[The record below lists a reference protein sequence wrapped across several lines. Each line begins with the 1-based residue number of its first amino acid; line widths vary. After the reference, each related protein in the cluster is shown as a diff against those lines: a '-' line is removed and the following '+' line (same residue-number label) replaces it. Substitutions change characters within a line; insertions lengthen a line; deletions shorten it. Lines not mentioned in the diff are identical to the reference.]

1 MRKNGNCGKVLGGS
15 GSGRHAVG
23 NKAALQGHLETVGRP
38 GVNPGQ
44 TLNKYISSISSSFPI
59 CLCSIGQKYLIHA
72 LTIQTIILMCE
83 LPLHTFS

>member
-1 MRKNGNCGKVLGGS
+1 MRKNGNFGKVLGGS

-44 TLNKYISSISSSFPI
+44 TLNKYISFISSSFPYVYVV
-59 CLCSIGQKYLIHA
+59 LGRN
-72 LTIQTIILMCE
+72 ILFM
-83 LPLHTFS
+83 H